1 MKLEGNLRSV
11 QLVAEELTWT
21 LWRTALNRLDAFAKV
36 KDAIWARDREVRAAT
51 LREAAG
57 IFEDQ
62 HWAAHELNRMATE
75 TDGIAVDGFPVGPVA
90 LAAPSPETGAPTM
103 YEGRIQDVASENF
116 GTFPRQTDEEAM
128 TAIERGIFEQRLTI
142 ERLTHPPAAP
152 AAEPGKPATC
162 EPWCGEKAKGALM
175 FCSDACFEAHTGR
188 ATREIGWVEVHP
200 FQAVWPQRLGASR

>member
-21 LWRTALNRLDAFAKV
+21 LWRTALNRLDAFGKV
-36 KDAIWARDREVRAAT
+36 KDAIEARDREVRAAT

-57 IFEDQ
+57 
-62 HWAAHELNRMATE
+62 
-75 TDGIAVDGFPVGPVA
+75 
-90 LAAPSPETGAPTM
+90 M

-116 GTFPRQTDEEAM
+116 GPFPRQTDEEAM

-162 EPWCGEKAKGALM
+162 ETCKGARTVLHVYDRGPGDPPGNQM
-175 FCSDACFEAHTGR
+175 IPCPACG
-188 ATREIGWVEVHP
+188 P
-200 FQAVWPQRLGASR
+200 QARP